1 MCVVWC
7 GWCGVGGVCVNTVVF
22 GTPVYEINNH
32 ELYSEYNQ
40 LFVAH
45 VYQLLAHRITVEKNA
60 LLMRYN
66 KTPLADL
73 R

>member
-1 MCVVWC
+1 MCVCGVG
-7 GWCGVGGVCVNTVVF
+7 GWCGVGVVCVNTAVF

-45 VYQLLAHRITVEKNA
+45 VYQLLAHMHRITVEKNA
-60 LLMRYN
+60 
-66 KTPLADL
+66 TPT
-73 R
+73 